1 MARFCQAVG
10 FLRPPCCRGKTLDEP
25 ATAVI
30 ACLRCKL
37 AHEKMRVWGRNLQMN
52 KKSLLAAIFVPV
64 TLLSLLAVAV
74 AAPATADDKSSK
86 DQASWQS
93 DLLAWRAKRATGLQ
107 APEGWLSLIALGW
120 LKEGDNSFGSADDC
134 RVQIAGSAPRHIA
147 IVHLEK
153 GDLRLLPPAG
163 GFPKELLVDGQP
175 AKEQPLSADD
185 APKPSKLTMGTLTII
200 VIHRDDQFALR
211 VKDLQAPTR
220 VGFHGLRW
228 YAPDAAFR
236 VHARWI
242 PYNPP
247 KVLDIPTVLGTTT
260 HMPAPGAAEFTL
272 NGQVLRLEPVL
283 EDPKSTELFFILR
296 DVTSKTTTYGAG
308 RFLYS
313 ELPDHGLSQ
322 PGELWL
328 DFNRLVNP
336 PCAFTAYAT
345 CPLPPAQNRL
355 SVPIPAGEQRYHD

>member
-1 MARFCQAVG
+1 MLLVPAVV
-10 FLRPPCCRGKTLDEP
+10 LV
-25 ATAVI
+25 AM
-30 ACLRCKL
+30 L
-37 AHEKMRVWGRNLQMN
+37 A
-52 KKSLLAAIFVPV
+52 LLAA
-64 TLLSLLAVAV
+64 A
-74 AAPATADDKSSK
+74 ADDQSAK
-86 DQASWQS
+86 DQGSWQR
-93 DLLAWRAKRATGLQ
+93 DLLAWRAQRATNLQ

-120 LKEGDNSFGSADDC
+120 LKEGDNSFGSAEDS
-134 RVQIAGSAPRHIA
+134 RVEITGKSPAHIA
-147 IVHLEK
+147 IVRLEK
-153 GDLRLLPPAG
+153 GALRLLPPAG

-175 AKEQPLSADD
+175 AKEQALVADD
-185 APKPSKLTMGTLTII
+185 GDKPSKLTIGTLTII
-200 VIHRDDQFALR
+200 AIHRDEQFALR

-228 YAPDAAFR
+228 YAPDATLR

-260 HMPAPGAAEFTL
+260 HMPAPGVAEFTL
-272 NGQVLRLEPVL
+272 DGQVVRLEPVL
-283 EDPKSTELFFILR
+283 EDPKATDLFFIMR

-313 ELPDHGLSQ
+313 ELPDHGVNQ
-322 PGELWL
+322 PGEIWL

-355 SVPIPAGEQRYHD
+355 SVAIPAGEQRYHD